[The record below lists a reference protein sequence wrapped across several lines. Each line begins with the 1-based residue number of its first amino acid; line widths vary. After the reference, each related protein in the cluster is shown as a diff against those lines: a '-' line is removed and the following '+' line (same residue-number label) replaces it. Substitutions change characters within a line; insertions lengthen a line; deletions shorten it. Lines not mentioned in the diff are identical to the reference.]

1 MAQPMMRWVNVSL
14 SSRLFIVF
22 SVSSVS
28 LCPLCLNKNP
38 STTFLHDIVARC
50 WTLCSTQRTQRNF
63 VISHQRLYRQNVHH
77 VLRVLC
83 VSVSSVFK
91 QTRRLRSCMT
101 SSLAV

>member
-50 WTLCSTQRTQRNF
+50 WTLCSTVGVGMPVTR
-63 VISHQRLYRQNVHH
+63 HP
-77 VLRVLC
+77 LRR
-83 VSVSSVFK
+83 SVRAELPH
-91 QTRRLRSCMT
+91 TA
-101 SSLAV
+101 LALGRDDADAGVDSGRGGRHAGRAA